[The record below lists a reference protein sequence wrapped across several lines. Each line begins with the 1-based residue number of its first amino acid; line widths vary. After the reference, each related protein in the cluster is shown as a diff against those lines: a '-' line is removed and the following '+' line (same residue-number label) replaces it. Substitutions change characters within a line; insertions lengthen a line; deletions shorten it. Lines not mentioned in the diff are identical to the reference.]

1 MLFCVFGR
9 IEARSPLDGA
19 ATGGSGAGGMGA
31 ETAAFLGF
39 THGKVYPS
47 LQNGSVGCLEAVA
60 AAARR
65 VAAGQ
70 VSHLPT
76 SAGRPLYEGGQ
87 SSGKAAG
94 VAL

>member
-1 MLFCVFGR
+1 MALPQG
-9 IEARSPLDGA
+9 GA
-19 ATGGSGAGGMGA
+19 EPAGWGA

-76 SAGRPLYEGGQ
+76 SGGRPL
-87 SSGKAAG
+87 
-94 VAL
+94 